1 MLIFFVIL
9 HQEMRKLIYNKVDK
23 AMISQLKR
31 VEFYGKI
38 YVVTSPVEAENVVDY
53 LLSQPILGFDT
64 ETRPA
69 FEKGKRY
76 YCSLLQVSTR
86 TDCFL
91 FRLNKTGLCPAVV
104 RLLGDEQVTK
114 VGLAWN
120 NDMLSLR
127 QLGSFKPGRF
137 IDLQDMVRELGIEDQ
152 SLVKIYANLFG
163 ERISKAERLSNWER
177 NELTEKQMEYAAIDA
192 WACVR
197 IYNEV
202 NRLLSTRDYELEVR
216 PVENVSQNN
225 ETGLS

>member
-1 MLIFFVIL
+1 
-9 HQEMRKLIYNKVDK
+9 MRKLIYNKVDK
-23 AMISQLKR
+23 DMISHLKR

-38 YVVTSPVEAENVVDY
+38 YVVTSPIEAEHVVDY

-127 QLGSFKPGRF
+127 QLGSFKSGRF
-137 IDLQDMVRELGIEDQ
+137 IDLQDMVRELGVEDQ

-163 ERISKAERLSNWER
+163 ERISKSERLSNWER
-177 NELTEKQMEYAAIDA
+177 SELTEKQMEYAAIDA
-192 WACVR
+192 WACVC

-202 NRLLSTRDYELEVR
+202 NRLLATRDYELEVR
-216 PVENVSQNN
+216 PAENVSQNN

>member
-1 MLIFFVIL
+1 MK
-9 HQEMRKLIYNKVDK
+9 KLIYNKVDK
-23 AMISQLKR
+23 AMLSQLKR

-38 YVVTSPVEAENVVDY
+38 YVVTSPDEAEHVVDY

-76 YCSLLQVSTR
+76 RCSLLQVSTH

-91 FRLNKTGLCPAVV
+91 FRLNKIGLCSAVL
-104 RLLGDEQVTK
+104 RLLGDKEVTK
-114 VGLAWN
+114 VGLAWK
-120 NDMLSLR
+120 NDTLSLKE
-127 QLGSFKPGRF
+127 LGSFEPGRF

-177 NELTEKQMEYAAIDA
+177 NELTERQKEYAAIDA

-197 IYNEV
+197 IYKEV
-202 NRLLSTRDYELEVR
+202 TRLLDTRDYELVVQPSEKEVKD
-216 PVENVSQNN
+216 
-225 ETGLS
+225 ETSLS

>member
-1 MLIFFVIL
+1 
-9 HQEMRKLIYNKVDK
+9 MRKLIYNKVDK
-23 AMISQLKR
+23 DMISHLKR

-38 YVVTSPVEAENVVDY
+38 YVVTSPIEAEHVVDY

-137 IDLQDMVRELGIEDQ
+137 IDLQDMVRELGVEDQ

-163 ERISKAERLSNWER
+163 ERISKSERLSNWER
-177 NELTEKQMEYAAIDA
+177 SELTEKQMEYAAIDA

-202 NRLLSTRDYELEVR
+202 NRLLATRDYELEVR
-216 PVENVSQNN
+216 PAENVSQNN

>member
-1 MLIFFVIL
+1 
-9 HQEMRKLIYNKVDK
+9 MRKLIYNKVDK
-23 AMISQLKR
+23 AMISHLKR

-38 YVVTSPVEAENVVDY
+38 YVVTSPIEAEHVVDY

-137 IDLQDMVRELGIEDQ
+137 IDLQDMVRELGVEDQ

-163 ERISKAERLSNWER
+163 ERISKSERLSNWER
-177 NELTEKQMEYAAIDA
+177 SELTEKQMEYAAIDA

-202 NRLLSTRDYELEVR
+202 NRLLATRDYELEVR
-216 PVENVSQNN
+216 PDENVSQNN

>member
-1 MLIFFVIL
+1 
-9 HQEMRKLIYNKVDK
+9 MRKLIYNKVDK

-76 YCSLLQVSTR
+76 QCSLLQVSTR

-127 QLGSFKPGRF
+127 QLGSFKSGRF
-137 IDLQDMVRELGIEDQ
+137 IDLQDMVRELGVEDQ

-216 PVENVSQNN
+216 PDENVSQNN

>member
-1 MLIFFVIL
+1 
-9 HQEMRKLIYNKVDK
+9 
-23 AMISQLKR
+23 MISQLKR

-38 YVVTSPVEAENVVDY
+38 YVVTSPVEAEHVVDY

-127 QLGSFKPGRF
+127 QLGNFKSGRF

-177 NELTEKQMEYAAIDA
+177 RELTERQMEYAAIDA

-197 IYNEV
+197 IYDEV
-202 NRLLSTRDYELEVR
+202 NRLLATQEYEMEDR
-216 PVENVSQNN
+216 SDDNVNQNN

>member
-1 MLIFFVIL
+1 MK
-9 HQEMRKLIYNKVDK
+9 KLIYNKVDK
-23 AMISQLKR
+23 AMLSQLKR

-38 YVVTSPVEAENVVDY
+38 YVVTSPDEAEHVVDY

-76 YCSLLQVSTR
+76 RCSLLQVSTH

-91 FRLNKTGLCPAVV
+91 FRLNKIGLCPAVL
-104 RLLGDEQVTK
+104 RLLGDKEVTK
-114 VGLAWN
+114 VGLAWK
-120 NDMLSLR
+120 NDTLSLKE
-127 QLGSFKPGRF
+127 LGSFEPGCF

-177 NELTEKQMEYAAIDA
+177 NELTERQKEYAAIDA

-197 IYNEV
+197 IYKEV
-202 NRLLSTRDYELEVR
+202 TRLLDTRDYELVVQPSEKEVKD
-216 PVENVSQNN
+216 
-225 ETGLS
+225 ETSLS

>member
-1 MLIFFVIL
+1 
-9 HQEMRKLIYNKVDK
+9 MRKLIYNKVDK
-23 AMISQLKR
+23 AMISHLKR

-38 YVVTSPVEAENVVDY
+38 FVVTSPVEAEYAVDY

-69 FEKGKRY
+69 FEKGKHY
-76 YCSLLQVSTR
+76 YCSLLQVATR

-91 FRLNKTGLCPAVV
+91 FRLNRIGLCPAVV
-104 RLLGDEQVTK
+104 RLLGDKEVTK

-127 QLGSFKPGRF
+127 QLGSIESGRF

-163 ERISKAERLSNWER
+163 ERISKSERLSNWER
-177 NELTEKQMEYAAIDA
+177 RELTESQMEYAAIDA

-202 NRLLSTRDYELEVR
+202 NRLLTTRDYELEIR
-216 PVENVSQNN
+216 PDENVIRKD

>member
-1 MLIFFVIL
+1 
-9 HQEMRKLIYNKVDK
+9 MRKLIYNKVDK

-38 YVVTSPVEAENVVDY
+38 YVVTSPVEAEHVVDY

-127 QLGSFKPGRF
+127 QLGNFKSGRF

-177 NELTEKQMEYAAIDA
+177 SELTDKQMEYAAIDA

-202 NRLLSTRDYELEVR
+202 NRLLSILD
-216 PVENVSQNN
+216 
-225 ETGLS
+225 

>member
-1 MLIFFVIL
+1 M
-9 HQEMRKLIYNKVDK
+9 
-23 AMISQLKR
+23 
-31 VEFYGKI
+31 
-38 YVVTSPVEAENVVDY
+38 VDY

-76 YCSLLQVSTR
+76 RCSLLQVSTH

-91 FRLNKTGLCPAVV
+91 FRLNKIGLCPAVL
-104 RLLGDEQVTK
+104 RLLGDKEVTK
-114 VGLAWN
+114 VGLAWK
-120 NDMLSLR
+120 NDTLSLKE
-127 QLGSFKPGRF
+127 LGSFEPGRF

-177 NELTEKQMEYAAIDA
+177 NELTERQKEYAAIDA

-197 IYNEV
+197 IYKEV
-202 NRLLSTRDYELEVR
+202 TRLLDTRDYELVVQPSEKEVKDDT
-216 PVENVSQNN
+216 S
-225 ETGLS
+225 LS

>member
-1 MLIFFVIL
+1 MK
-9 HQEMRKLIYNKVDK
+9 KLIYNKVDK
-23 AMISQLKR
+23 AMISHLKR

-38 YVVTSPVEAENVVDY
+38 YVVTSPVEAEHVVDY

-86 TDCFL
+86 TECFL
-91 FRLNKTGLCPAVV
+91 FRLNRIGLCPAVK
-104 RLLGDEQVTK
+104 RLLGDKTVTK

-127 QLGSFKPGRF
+127 QLGNFEPGHF

-152 SLVKIYANLFG
+152 SLVKIYANLFI

-177 NELTEKQMEYAAIDA
+177 RELTERQMEYAAIDA

-202 NRLLSTRDYELEVR
+202 SRLLATRDYELEFR
-216 PVENVSQNN
+216 PEENVNQNN

>member
-1 MLIFFVIL
+1 
-9 HQEMRKLIYNKVDK
+9 
-23 AMISQLKR
+23 MISQLKR

-38 YVVTSPVEAENVVDY
+38 YVVTSPVEAEHVVDY

-76 YCSLLQVSTR
+76 QCSLLQVSTR

-127 QLGSFKPGRF
+127 QLGSFKSGRF

-177 NELTEKQMEYAAIDA
+177 SELTDKQMEYAAIDA

-216 PVENVSQNN
+216 PDENVSQNN

>member
-1 MLIFFVIL
+1 
-9 HQEMRKLIYNKVDK
+9 
-23 AMISQLKR
+23 MISQLKR

-76 YCSLLQVSTR
+76 QCSLLQVSTR

-137 IDLQDMVRELGIEDQ
+137 IDLQDMVRELGVEDQ

-177 NELTEKQMEYAAIDA
+177 SELTDKQMEYAAIDA

-216 PVENVSQNN
+216 PAENVSQNN

>member
-1 MLIFFVIL
+1 MK
-9 HQEMRKLIYNKVDK
+9 KLIYNKVDK
-23 AMISQLKR
+23 AMLSQLKR

-38 YVVTSPVEAENVVDY
+38 YVVTSPDEAEHVVDY

-69 FEKGKRY
+69 FEKGKHYR
-76 YCSLLQVSTR
+76 CSLLQVSTH

-91 FRLNKTGLCPAVV
+91 FRLNKIGLCPAVL
-104 RLLGDEQVTK
+104 RLLGDKEVTK
-114 VGLAWN
+114 VGLAWK
-120 NDMLSLR
+120 NDTLSLKE
-127 QLGSFKPGRF
+127 LGSFELGRF

-177 NELTEKQMEYAAIDA
+177 NELAERQKEYAAIDA

-197 IYNEV
+197 IYKEV
-202 NRLLSTRDYELEVR
+202 TRLLDTRDYELVVQPSEKEVKD
-216 PVENVSQNN
+216 
-225 ETGLS
+225 ETSLS

>member
-1 MLIFFVIL
+1 
-9 HQEMRKLIYNKVDK
+9 MRKLIYNKVDK

-127 QLGSFKPGRF
+127 QLGSFKSGRF

-177 NELTEKQMEYAAIDA
+177 NELTDKQMEYAAIDA

-202 NRLLSTRDYELEVR
+202 SRLLATRDYELEFR
-216 PVENVSQNN
+216 PEENVNQNN

>member
-1 MLIFFVIL
+1 
-9 HQEMRKLIYNKVDK
+9 MRKLIYNKVDK

-76 YCSLLQVSTR
+76 QCSLLQVSTR

-177 NELTEKQMEYAAIDA
+177 SELTDKQMEYAAIDA

-216 PVENVSQNN
+216 PDENVSQNN

>member
-1 MLIFFVIL
+1 
-9 HQEMRKLIYNKVDK
+9 MRKLIYNKVDK

-76 YCSLLQVSTR
+76 QCSLLQVSTR

-137 IDLQDMVRELGIEDQ
+137 IDLQDMVRELGVEDQ

-177 NELTEKQMEYAAIDA
+177 SELTDKQMEYAAIDA

-216 PVENVSQNN
+216 PDENVSQNN